1 MFCSPALFFRFKQFM
16 RKFHLFEES
25 TRVFRAGFAFFR
37 LRARFR
43 LDFAANHAHQFNCAR
58 ETDFHENIK
67 ERLAVCIAAGITAPA
82 VWRAY
87 GLLTGIA
94 AIRILFQ
101 TAGIHQRFV
110 HRAGFRLNQEI
121 RIVKFSGPTEKV
133 GKDHG
138 RRLFPAVQHDL
149 FSITD
154 SGFHPKFLFR
164 FIFHLI
170 NRRWTAYYF

>member
-16 RKFHLFEES
+16 RKFHLFEEFP
-25 TRVFRAGFAFFR
+25 RIFRAGFAFFR
-37 LRARFR
+37 LRAWFR
-43 LDFAANHAHQFNCAR
+43 LDFAANHTHQFNRAR
-58 ETDFHENIK
+58 ETDFHKDIE
-67 ERLAVCIAAGITAPA
+67 ERLAVCIVAWIAAPA

-87 GLLTGIA
+87 GLLTRIA

-121 RIVKFSGPTEKV
+121 RVVKFSGSAEKV
-133 GKDHG
+133 GINHG
-138 RRLFPAVQHDL
+138 RRLFPTVQHDL
-149 FSITD
+149 FSVTD
-154 SGFHPKFLFR
+154 SGFHPKFFFR

-170 NRRWTAYYF
+170 NRRRAAYYF